1 MKFERTS
8 VCNIENA
15 LRGMRN
21 PLDSWAKSDSRYENG
36 VYIIGE
42 ADMSLCRRLIAGGSE
57 HRKFLRQIFVSVDIT
72 APVYWWSEFD
82 TYKVGTAANSR
93 STMHTLSKYP
103 IGAEMFEID
112 GTSDTPYWNFVVA
125 ELEKLR
131 LKYLETKDYAYFRLL
146 KQCLPSSFLQMRT
159 VTLNYENIVNIRRQ
173 RCHHRLREWSE
184 DFIAWTDSLPY
195 HELLVDGG
203 TASAE

>member
-8 VCNIENA
+8 VCNVENA

-36 VYIIGE
+36 VYVIGE
-42 ADMSLCRRLIAGGSE
+42 ADMNLCRRLISGGSE

-72 APVYWWSEFD
+72 APLYWWSEFD

-103 IGAEMFEID
+103 INTDMFEID
-112 GTSDTPYWNFVVA
+112 GSPDTPYWNFVVG

-131 LKYLETKDYAYFRLL
+131 LKYLETKDYSYFRLL
-146 KQCLPSSFLQMRT
+146 KQQLPSSFLQMRT
-159 VTLNYENIVNIRRQ
+159 VSLNYENIINIRSQ
-173 RCHHRLREWSE
+173 RRNHRLREWSE
-184 DFIAWTDSLPY
+184 DFMRWTDSLPY
-195 HELLVDGG
+195 HELIAVCPDKV
-203 TASAE
+203 AE